1 MCKSM
6 TDFETLVQTIQA
18 QKDERDNLNKQIKEK
33 EDELTVTGGRRRGG
47 CRVSGYNDHR
57 IVMSMAVAALSC
69 EEPVVISEAEAVQK
83 SYPDF
88 FDEFRRLGGRADV
101 ISDR

>member
-1 MCKSM
+1 MSA
-6 TDFETLVQTIQA
+6 E
-18 QKDERDNLNKQIKEK
+18 EK
-33 EDELTVTGGRRRGG
+33 EDELLVTGGKMKGG

-69 EEPVVISEAEAVQK
+69 EEPVIISDAEAIQK

-88 FDEFRRLGGRADV
+88 FDEWRRLGGRADV